1 MRSESPMGPGRRRVA
16 AARRRTASPVTAPPL
31 TAPRVTAPLVLA
43 VGAVLLASACV
54 PGTDGSAAPGA
65 GGPGAAASSVPDP
78 SKAGKATLTVW
89 DQEIR
94 GGQNEELERLNRE
107 FEEKYPNVRIKRVAR
122 SFSDLKTT
130 LKLAISG
137 NKPPDVIQANQGYP
151 DMVAFV
157 KAGLLTPLDNYAG
170 IYAWNTRYPATLLN
184 LNRVSADGR
193 NFGTGRL
200 YGISQTGEYIGV
212 YYNKDVLDDA
222 GVKPPKTWGELT
234 DALPRLKDEG
244 QLPVQFGNLD
254 KYPAIH
260 TFGVLQNQAGG
271 AEETRESV
279 FGRGDGFD
287 NDPTRDAARTLA
299 DWKKSGYVPKG
310 ANGTGYDDAAKKFAD
325 GKGAFLITGTWQL
338 ADLKKS
344 MGDKLGF
351 MPPPPAEK
359 GAAPVTTGGQ
369 GLAWSVTSRSKH
381 PQVAAAYL
389 DFITSRHAADVMT
402 EEGVLPAVPGKAAAE
417 VPEGSVDAQM
427 IDGWQQLNADDGL
440 VPYLDYTT
448 PTFYDSLSADL
459 QGVIDGKIS
468 PDEFSSKM
476 QRSYTG
482 FQDKQRAERKQKP

>member
-1 MRSESPMGPGRRRVA
+1 
-16 AARRRTASPVTAPPL
+16 
-31 TAPRVTAPLVLA
+31 
-43 VGAVLLASACV
+43 CV
-54 PGTDGSAAPGA
+54 PGTDGSAAGA
-65 GGPGAAASSVPDP
+65 AGPGGAASAAPDP
-78 SKAGKATLTVW
+78 AKAGKVTLTVW

-94 GGQNEELERLNRE
+94 GGQNAELERLNKE
-107 FEEKYPNVRIKRVAR
+107 FERKYPNVRIKRVAR
-122 SFSDLKTT
+122 SFADLKKT

-137 NKPPDVIQANQGYP
+137 NKPPDVIQANQGYS

-157 KAGLLTPLDNYAG
+157 KAGLLSPLDDYAG

-193 NFGTGRL
+193 TFGTGRL

-212 YYNKDVLDDA
+212 YYNKDVLEKA
-222 GVKPPKTWGELT
+222 GMKPPKTWGELT
-234 DALPRLKDEG
+234 DALPRLKEEG

-271 AEETRESV
+271 AEATRDTV
-279 FGRGDGFD
+279 LGRGKGFD
-287 NDPTRDAARTLA
+287 NDPTREAARTLG
-299 DWKKSGYVPKG
+299 DWKRRGYLPKG
-310 ANGTGYDDAAKKFAD
+310 ANGTGYDDAAKKFAA

-338 ADLKKS
+338 ADLKKP

-351 MPPPPAEK
+351 MPPPPVKA
-359 GAAPVTTGGQ
+359 GAGPVTTGGQ

-389 DFITSRHAADVMT
+389 NFITSKHAADVMT
-402 EEGVLPAVPGKAAAE
+402 EEGVLPAVPGRAARV
-417 VPEGSVDAQM
+417 VPTSSVDGQM
-427 IDGWQQLNADDGL
+427 IDGWRRLNGADGL

-459 QGVIDGKIS
+459 QGVIDGSIS
-468 PDEFSSKM
+468 PDKLSASM
-476 QRSYTG
+476 QRAYTD
-482 FQDKQRAERKQKP
+482 FEDKKRAEAKPKR

>member
-1 MRSESPMGPGRRRVA
+1 
-16 AARRRTASPVTAPPL
+16 
-31 TAPRVTAPLVLA
+31 
-43 VGAVLLASACV
+43 CV
-54 PGTDGSAAPGA
+54 PGTDGSAAGA
-65 GGPGAAASSVPDP
+65 AGPGGAASAAPDP
-78 SKAGKATLTVW
+78 AKAGKVTLTVW

-94 GGQNEELERLNRE
+94 GGQNAELERLNKE
-107 FEEKYPNVRIKRVAR
+107 FERKYPNVRIKRVAR
-122 SFSDLKTT
+122 SFADLKKT

-137 NKPPDVIQANQGYP
+137 NKPPDVIQANQGYS

-157 KAGLLTPLDNYAG
+157 KAGLLSPLDDYAG

-193 NFGTGRL
+193 TFGTGRL

-212 YYNKDVLDDA
+212 YYNKDVLEKA
-222 GVKPPKTWGELT
+222 GMKPPKTWGELT
-234 DALPRLKDEG
+234 DALPRLKEEG

-271 AEETRESV
+271 AEATRDTV
-279 FGRGDGFD
+279 LGRGKGFD
-287 NDPTRDAARTLA
+287 NDPTREAARTLG
-299 DWKKSGYVPKG
+299 DWKRRGYLPKG

-338 ADLKKS
+338 ADLKKP

-351 MPPPPAEK
+351 MPPPPVKA
-359 GAAPVTTGGQ
+359 GAGPVTTGGQ

-389 DFITSRHAADVMT
+389 NFITSKHAADVMT
-402 EEGVLPAVPGKAAAE
+402 EEGVLPAVPGRAARV
-417 VPEGSVDAQM
+417 VPTSSVDGQM
-427 IDGWQQLNADDGL
+427 IDGWRRLNGADGL

-459 QGVIDGKIS
+459 QGVIDGSIS
-468 PDEFSSKM
+468 PDKLSASM
-476 QRSYTG
+476 QRAYTD
-482 FQDKQRAERKQKP
+482 FEDKKRAEAKPKR

>member
-1 MRSESPMGPGRRRVA
+1 MCAERVTGTAKDQAGRLVPLRTHGRARTGRLRRR
-16 AARRRTASPVTAPPL
+16 R
-31 TAPRVTAPLVLA
+31 TAPLVLA
-43 VGAVLLASACV
+43 LGSALLAAACV
-54 PGTDGSAAPGA
+54 PGTDGSGAAGAGVPGA
-65 GGPGAAASSVPDP
+65 GVTAAPDP

-94 GGQNEELERLNRE
+94 GGQNDELQRLNEE
-107 FEEKYPNVRIKRVAR
+107 FEKKYPNIRIKRVAR

-130 LKLAISG
+130 LKLAVSG

-157 KAGLLTPLDNYAG
+157 KAGLLTPLDDYAG
-170 IYAWNTRYPATLLN
+170 IYAWNTRYPSTLLN
-184 LNRVSADGR
+184 LNRVSADAR
-193 NFGTGRL
+193 DFGTGRL

-212 YYNKDVLDDA
+212 YYNKDVLEKA
-222 GVKPPKTWGELT
+222 GVRPPETWDELT
-234 DALPRLKDEG
+234 SALPRLKGEG
-244 QLPVQFGNLD
+244 ELPVQFGNLD

-271 AEETRESV
+271 AEETRKSV
-279 FGRGDGFD
+279 FGRGKGFD
-287 NDPTRDAARTLA
+287 NEPTKEAARTLA
-299 DWKKSGYVPKG
+299 DWKQDGYIPKG

-325 GKGAFLITGTWQL
+325 GEGAFLITGTWQL
-338 ADLKKS
+338 PDLKKS

-369 GLAWSVTSRSKH
+369 GLAWSVTSKSKH

-402 EEGVLPAVPGKAAAE
+402 EEGVLPAVPGKAARDL
-417 VPEGSVDAQM
+417 PEGGVDARM
-427 IDGWQQLNADDGL
+427 VEGWEQLNAADGL

-448 PTFYDSLSADL
+448 PDFYDSLSADL
-459 QGVIDGKIS
+459 QGVIDGSVS
-468 PDEFSSKM
+468 PGELSSKM
-476 QRSYTG
+476 HRSYTR
-482 FQDKQRAERKQKP
+482 FQEDKRAEGEQQP